1 MAIQLKDLKQKKL
14 GEVVRELD
22 YNGLLT
28 LTMRV
33 SDDKQFQSAMAK
45 LQQPEKTLTKNSLS
59 KANNNG
65 DGISVGEAMLYLIGE
80 YLITD
85 WDVEVKPGELAPING
100 DNFIAL
106 CASIGE
112 DDENIDFVGFISDNF
127 TQMINEFK
135 EMGVETKKKR
145 STSGSGIKKAV
156 K

>member
-1 MAIQLKDLKQKKL
+1 MAIQLKDLKQKKI
-14 GEVVRELD
+14 GEVVRELE
-22 YNGLLT
+22 YKGLLT

-33 SDDKQFQSAMAK
+33 SDDKQFQSAMTK
-45 LQQPEKTLTKNSLS
+45 IQQPDKTLTKNALS

-80 YLITD
+80 YLITE
-85 WDVEVKPGELAPING
+85 WDVEIGGEIAPING

-106 CASIGE
+106 CASIGD

-135 EMGVETKKKR
+135 ELGAETKKKPSR
-145 STSGSGIKKAV
+145 YGSGSKKTAS
-156 K
+156 